1 MVEIINSIVYDI
13 LHYLDLITLHGKRYV
28 CFRELA
34 DTIRAARG
42 HSYTTLLKYIRELEA
57 MDLIK
62 VKKQNKFP
70 FRKEITLTLKGWDLI
85 DLLRHVKNLT
95 QR

>member
-1 MVEIINSIVYDI
+1 MVEVINPVVYDI

-34 DTIRAARG
+34 DVIRSARG
-42 HSYTTLLKYIRELEA
+42 HSNTTLLKYIRELET
-57 MDLIK
+57 MGF
-62 VKKQNKFP
+62 VKIRKQNKFP

-85 DLLRHVKNLT
+85 DLLRYVKNLT